1 MVKRQVHGHTYDALR
16 AGLLFSMYMMGHV
29 FFCFDSQDIR
39 LPFLFF
45 FFGFKSTALSFVDS
59 LLLIPFVHHRQL
71 LSCLHVIVL

>member
-45 FFGFKSTALSFVDS
+45 FWIQIHCFVLCGFIAFDTIRAS
-59 LLLIPFVHHRQL
+59 
-71 LSCLHVIVL
+71 

>member
-45 FFGFKSTALSFVDS
+45 FLDS
-59 LLLIPFVHHRQL
+59 SPLLCPLWIHCF
-71 LSCLHVIVL
+71 